1 MTKEQLRR
9 YGDLKLERDQ
19 LYRFLQEV
27 ESQMVTPKAS
37 KFTGLPVHHDIS
49 DDRFAS
55 CIYRRDVL
63 RTRYA
68 AKITELTCELDAI
81 ESAIQVLPSRERT
94 LIRLHYIEG
103 KTWEQVAVTMSYSWR
118 QVHRIHSKALQMLS
132 GQPGEG
138 MITI

>member
-19 LYRFLQEV
+19 LYRLLQEV

-103 KTWEQVAVTMSYSWR
+103 KTWSR
-118 QVHRIHSKALQMLS
+118 LLS
-132 GQPGEG
+132 PCHIVGGRSTASTARRCKCCLVSLERG
-138 MITI
+138 